1 MKYRYLGAN
10 SIFVAQGTG
19 LCSLKSSSDIR
30 VSNSGYNDGSLIV
43 DVDPSAEYSAQ
54 VIMTCSD
61 GLNEMDTNTFKIDV
75 KCMANT
81 PNLYISEVLTLAYA
95 NGIQFKPNGL
105 PCKFHFYPTDIK
117 STSAAC
123 PYNGIPN

>member
-1 MKYRYLGAN
+1 
-10 SIFVAQGTG
+10 
-19 LCSLKSSSDIR
+19 
-30 VSNSGYNDGSLIV
+30 
-43 DVDPSAEYSAQ
+43 
-54 VIMTCSD
+54 MTCSD

-95 NGIQFKPNGL
+95 NAIQLKPNGK
-105 PCKFHFYPTDIK
+105 PCFFHFYPTDIK

-123 PYNGIPN
+123 PYNGISN